1 MYIILQCVKY
11 VDVSFLS
18 AEEDEQEIT
27 YADVRVVQRTG
38 RPIHQKAEMEVVY
51 DHVKV
56 SGRPQRTVEPV
67 EDGCVYSEVRRGM

>member
-38 RPIHQKAEMEVVY
+38 RPIHQKAEMVVEY
-51 DHVKV
+51 VKV